1 MRLTKEKL
9 LASWK
14 VRKQLFSAP
23 YNEFIIN
30 RFEAIQKLFHEI
42 ELFDVS
48 FDEDGGCLING
59 KELFLVNGDK
69 PSTNYFSCKDD
80 DMTAS
85 EAFTGVK
92 IMSDNLPPEY
102 KEVIINIGCLLGGF
116 TFDNRHVM
124 KDEFRIISNTITSG
138 NDTGS
143 LYSIGQTRHPS
154 SHFADNNYFFNVIN
168 TINDIRKDQFEPN
181 DTKLVLRWP
190 NSTYYTDDV
199 QAEKSQK
206 ETLRFRFPYKFF
218 YMWTHD
224 VLHPVSLMAYKNLVL
239 QDDELIRY
247 PLDESMNQDFSD
259 FISET
264 GWIMY
269 SAAIRDMIPEDER
282 GDNFWNEMSKLL
294 SIIMLQEQEMKNIQ
308 ELLETGN
315 KAIILYGP
323 PGTGK
328 TYHAHELIRTELG
341 IHDGKMDV
349 YRFDINKEVP
359 EKGAWTFVQFH
370 PNYTYE
376 DFIGGISPKLTGDH
390 LSYTL
395 KEGIFKQFCDAAA
408 EKDNRDKKFIIVI
421 DEINRADLSAVFGEL
436 MYALEYRDRNVSIP
450 NFPEPFVIP
459 SNVYLIGTMNSIDK
473 SLVTFDLALRRR
485 FSFIKIMPNV
495 AAIENMLCD
504 YCIDET
510 CLVNFIKRCKK
521 LNERIS
527 SPSSRL
533 QLGADYQIGHA
544 YFGKIKDFKEKRRQ
558 DEEAQIITTFDLE
571 KLWDYHLQPLLEEYL
586 GNRVE
591 DKEIKDLLQSI
602 RDEFTKPLK

>member
-92 IMSDNLPPEY
+92 IMSDNLPLEY

-264 GWIMY
+264 GWIKY
-269 SAAIRDMIPEDER
+269 SAAIRDMIPED
-282 GDNFWNEMSKLL
+282 
-294 SIIMLQEQEMKNIQ
+294 
-308 ELLETGN
+308 
-315 KAIILYGP
+315 
-323 PGTGK
+323 
-328 TYHAHELIRTELG
+328 
-341 IHDGKMDV
+341 
-349 YRFDINKEVP
+349 
-359 EKGAWTFVQFH
+359 
-370 PNYTYE
+370 
-376 DFIGGISPKLTGDH
+376 
-390 LSYTL
+390 
-395 KEGIFKQFCDAAA
+395 
-408 EKDNRDKKFIIVI
+408 
-421 DEINRADLSAVFGEL
+421 
-436 MYALEYRDRNVSIP
+436 
-450 NFPEPFVIP
+450 
-459 SNVYLIGTMNSIDK
+459 
-473 SLVTFDLALRRR
+473 
-485 FSFIKIMPNV
+485 
-495 AAIENMLCD
+495 
-504 YCIDET
+504 
-510 CLVNFIKRCKK
+510 
-521 LNERIS
+521 
-527 SPSSRL
+527 
-533 QLGADYQIGHA
+533 
-544 YFGKIKDFKEKRRQ
+544 
-558 DEEAQIITTFDLE
+558 
-571 KLWDYHLQPLLEEYL
+571 
-586 GNRVE
+586 
-591 DKEIKDLLQSI
+591 
-602 RDEFTKPLK
+602 

>member
-264 GWIMY
+264 GWIMF

-341 IHDGKMDV
+341 IPDGKMDV

-359 EKGAWTFVQFH
+359 EKAPG
-370 PNYTYE
+370 
-376 DFIGGISPKLTGDH
+376 
-390 LSYTL
+390 LS
-395 KEGIFKQFCDAAA
+395 F
-408 EKDNRDKKFIIVI
+408 
-421 DEINRADLSAVFGEL
+421 
-436 MYALEYRDRNVSIP
+436 
-450 NFPEPFVIP
+450 
-459 SNVYLIGTMNSIDK
+459 
-473 SLVTFDLALRRR
+473 
-485 FSFIKIMPNV
+485 
-495 AAIENMLCD
+495 
-504 YCIDET
+504 
-510 CLVNFIKRCKK
+510 NFIPT
-521 LNERIS
+521 I
-527 SPSSRL
+527 
-533 QLGADYQIGHA
+533 H
-544 YFGKIKDFKEKRRQ
+544 
-558 DEEAQIITTFDLE
+558 
-571 KLWDYHLQPLLEEYL
+571 
-586 GNRVE
+586 
-591 DKEIKDLLQSI
+591 
-602 RDEFTKPLK
+602 TKTSLAE